1 MAATVMALS
10 GKIWS
15 QPLKGWLAA
24 MAMLRYS

>member
-1 MAATVMALS
+1 MAMALS

>member
-1 MAATVMALS
+1 MAATVIALS

-24 MAMLRYS
+24 IAMLRYS

>member
-1 MAATVMALS
+1 MAAMAMALS

>member
-1 MAATVMALS
+1 MALS